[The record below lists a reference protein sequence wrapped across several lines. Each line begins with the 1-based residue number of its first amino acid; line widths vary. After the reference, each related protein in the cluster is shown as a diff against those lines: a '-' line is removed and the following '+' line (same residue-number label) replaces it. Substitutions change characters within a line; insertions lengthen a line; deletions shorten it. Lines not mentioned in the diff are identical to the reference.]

1 VKLRTKY
8 LIFFFAIHLIF
19 IGLSIAIYRYN
30 KVLFVIS
37 ELAIFISILLFLNF
51 YRAIFRP
58 FRLLNAGIESISDKD
73 FSTKILPI
81 GQSELDQLIDVFN
94 RMIDQ
99 LRLERTISIEK
110 NFFLEKLI
118 DASPAALI
126 ILDKSNKISTV
137 NPATFN
143 ILKID
148 ADKPLPTT
156 LKELPEPWNTEL
168 LLLKDSD
175 SVVIQLNGINQF
187 KCSKSYFIDRGVKQP
202 FFLIEE
208 LSKEIWNAE
217 KQSYEKVIRMMSH
230 EVNNSVGAANSIIES
245 SITYFTKQKKDSS
258 SDFINAL
265 SVARDRIISLN
276 HFTKRLADIVH
287 IPAPVKTNCDL
298 KEILSK
304 ILIGF
309 QAEIQEKNIL
319 IDLSFKGSSFTV
331 LFDQQQ
337 LELVLLNIIKNAIQA
352 ISEEGKISFIYN
364 GKPSILVIQN
374 TGEPIHEEIQRK
386 LFEPFFTTKKN
397 GQGLGLTLIRE
408 ILTNHSCEFSLK
420 TRDDGLTEFKILFSN
435 LQ

>member
-1 VKLRTKY
+1 MKLRTKY

-19 IGLSIAIYRYN
+19 IGLSIIIYQYN
-30 KVLFVIS
+30 KVLFVVS
-37 ELAIFISILLFLNF
+37 ELAIFVSILLFINF

-99 LRLERTISIEK
+99 LRMERTISIEK

-118 DASPAALI
+118 EASPAALI
-126 ILDKSNKISTV
+126 ILDKSNKISTI
-137 NPATFN
+137 NPATYN
-143 ILKID
+143 ILKL
-148 ADKPLPTT
+148 DKDQPVPKT
-156 LKELPEPWNTEL
+156 LENLPEPWDNEL
-168 LLLKDSD
+168 MQLKDSD
-175 SVVIQLNGINQF
+175 SVVIRLNGINQF
-187 KCSKSYFIDRGVKQP
+187 KCSKSYFIDRGAKQP

-217 KQSYEKVIRMMSH
+217 KLSYEKVIRMMSH

-245 SITYFTKQKKDSS
+245 SVSYFTKQKKDTYA
-258 SDFINAL
+258 DFIKAL

-276 HFTKRLADIVH
+276 HFTKRFADIVH

-298 KEILSK
+298 KETIHK

-309 QAEIQEKNIL
+309 QAEIQQKNIL
-319 IDLSFKGSSFTV
+319 INQSFKGSSFDV
-331 LFDQQQ
+331 EFDQQQ
-337 LELVLLNIIKNAIQA
+337 LELVLINIIKNAIQA
-352 ISEEGKISFIYN
+352 ISKEGKINFIYSN
-364 GKPSILVIQN
+364 KQSTLVIQN
-374 TGEPIHEEIQRK
+374 TGEPIQEKIQRK

-397 GQGLGLTLIRE
+397 GQGVGLTLIRE

-420 TRDDGLTEFKILFSN
+420 TNEQGITEFKIVFDIG
-435 LQ
+435 